1 MSVDKHWVK
10 TMFKEYVKA
19 QKKWVKE
26 SGIKLNDK
34 VVIVHPVSA
43 EQLTDFPLSFH
54 THKLG
59 VFVVRKDRVADGLIR
74 AITEYP
80 IDMKATHRVVG
91 ISPYGIRVM
100 QMGKR
105 VDVPLFDVPFFC
117 LARVI

>member
-34 VVIVHPVSA
+34 VILVHGA
-43 EQLTDFPLSFH
+43 TADQLKDFPLSYER
-54 THKLG
+54 K
-59 VFVVRKDRVADGLIR
+59 VVLLIV
-74 AITEYP
+74 TG
-80 IDMKATHRVVG
+80 KATMDARTYAMGDDEMPINHTYRVVG
-91 ISPYGIRVM
+91 ISPYGIRIM
-100 QMGKR
+100 QMNKR
-105 VDVPLFDVPFFC
+105 VNVSLFDVPFYC